1 MSTFDI
7 IFIALYIKMYIIFV
21 ELFMKKIQKIQKR
34 TNDFLYNHLWLKFIV
49 EYGFALIATL
59 FSAFIFALSV
69 NAFLQP
75 SVLGG
80 EASNIQSL
88 VSGGSSGAAQ
98 VFALIFQVNGIS
110 IPNNPSLLF
119 SIFYLAIN
127 LPLIFIAFK
136 LVGKRFGV
144 FTVIN
149 VGAVFLFTNL
159 MQGQFFIDIALFVNE
174 HGGMLARALFSGMCT
189 GLSSAIAYKIDSSA
203 GGFDIISYYF
213 SERKS
218 TLTGKYVI
226 IINAIIIAAF
236 SFITGWTTKEWGE
249 AVGLVFFSSVYLL
262 TVMLVIDVINIR
274 NKKAQI
280 QIITTKKDMARLLL
294 ANIPH
299 GATMLNARGAYSDN
313 DRFVIYMVVSTT
325 EIKRAIKVIRELD
338 PESFVNVTSL
348 QQVYGHFH
356 MKPIK

>member
-1 MSTFDI
+1 
-7 IFIALYIKMYIIFV
+7 
-21 ELFMKKIQKIQKR
+21 MKKIEKLQKR

-49 EYGFALIATL
+49 DYGFSLIATL
-59 FSAFIFALSV
+59 FSAAIFAFSV
-69 NAFLQP
+69 NVFLQP

-80 EASNIQSL
+80 DCAGIQSL

-98 VFALIFQVNGIS
+98 VINLIFEVSGIR

-119 SIFYLAIN
+119 SIFYLVIN
-127 LPLIFIAFK
+127 LPLIYVAFRYI
-136 LVGKRFGV
+136 GKRFGI

-149 VGAVFLFTNL
+149 VFSVFILTNA
-159 MQGQFFIDIALFVNE
+159 MQGQFFVDIALFINN
-174 HGGMLARALFSGMCT
+174 HGGMLARALFAGMCT
-189 GLSSAIAYKIDSSA
+189 GLSSAVAFKIDSSA

-218 TLTGKYVI
+218 SLAGKYGVI
-226 IINAIIIAAF
+226 INSVIIAAF
-236 SFITGWTTKEWGE
+236 SIITSITTHEWGE
-249 AVGLVFFSSVYLL
+249 GFGLIFFSAVYLL

-280 QIITTKKDMARLLL
+280 QIITTKQNLAKLLL

-299 GATMLNARGAYSDN
+299 GATVSSAKGAYSDN
-313 DRFVIYMVVSTT
+313 ERYIIYMVVSTT
-325 EIKRAIKVIRELD
+325 EIKRAVKVIRALD
-338 PESFVNVTSL
+338 PDSFVNVTSL
-348 QQVYGHFH
+348 QQVYGHFY

>member
-1 MSTFDI
+1 
-7 IFIALYIKMYIIFV
+7 
-21 ELFMKKIQKIQKR
+21 MKRIEKLQKR
-34 TNDFLYNHLWLKFIV
+34 TNSFLYNHLWLKFIV
-49 EYGFALIATL
+49 DYGFALIATL
-59 FSAFIFALSV
+59 FSAAIFALSINV
-69 NAFLQP
+69 FLQP

-80 EASNIQSL
+80 ECANIQSL

-98 VFALIFQVNGIS
+98 VFNLLFQINGIT

-119 SIFYLAIN
+119 SIFYLVIN
-127 LPLIFIAFK
+127 LPLIYIAFRYI
-136 LVGKRFGV
+136 GKRFAV

-149 VGAVFLFTNL
+149 VVSVFILTNA
-159 MQGQFFIDIALFVNE
+159 MQGQFFVDIALFVNG
-174 HGGMLARALFSGMCT
+174 HGGMLARALFAGMCT

-218 TLTGKYVI
+218 SLAGKYGVI
-226 IINAIIIAAF
+226 INSIIIAAF
-236 SFITGWTTKEWGE
+236 SIITSITTSEWGE
-249 AVGLVFFSSVYLL
+249 GIGLIFFSSVYLL
-262 TVMLVIDVINIR
+262 TVMLVIDVINVR

-280 QIITTKKDMARLLL
+280 QIITNKKDLARLLL

-299 GATMLNARGAYSDN
+299 GATVVNAKGAYSEN
-313 DRFVIYMVVSTT
+313 ERYIIYMVVSTT
-325 EIKRAIKVIRELD
+325 EIKHAVKVIRELD

>member
-1 MSTFDI
+1 
-7 IFIALYIKMYIIFV
+7 
-21 ELFMKKIQKIQKR
+21 MKKIEKLQKR
-34 TNDFLYNHLWLKFIV
+34 TNNFLYNHLWLKFIV
-49 EYGFALIATL
+49 DYGFALIATL
-59 FSAFIFALSV
+59 FSAAIFALSINV
-69 NAFLQP
+69 FLDP
-75 SVLGG
+75 AVLGG
-80 EASNIQSL
+80 ECDGIQTL

-98 VFALIFQVNGIS
+98 VFNLLFTVNGIS

-119 SIFYLAIN
+119 SLFYLLIN
-127 LPLIFIAFK
+127 LPLIYIAFRYI
-136 LVGKRFGV
+136 GKRFAI

-149 VGAVFLFTNL
+149 VVTVFLLTNA
-159 MQGQFFIDIALFVNE
+159 MHGQFFIDIAMFINN
-174 HGGMLARALFSGMCT
+174 HGGMLARALFAGMCT

-218 TLTGKYVI
+218 TLAGKYGI
-226 IINAIIIAAF
+226 IINSTIIAAF
-236 SFITGWTTKEWGE
+236 SIITAITTTKWGE
-249 AVGLVFFSSVYLL
+249 SLGLIFFSAVYLL
-262 TVMLVIDVINIR
+262 TVMLVVDVINIR

-280 QIITTKKDMARLLL
+280 QIITNKKDLARLLL

-299 GATMLNARGAYSDN
+299 GATVLNARGAYSDN
-313 DRFVIYMVVSTT
+313 ERYVIYMVVSTT
-325 EIKRAIKVIRELD
+325 EIKRAVKVVRELD

>member
-1 MSTFDI
+1 
-7 IFIALYIKMYIIFV
+7 
-21 ELFMKKIQKIQKR
+21 MKKIEKLQKR

-49 EYGFALIATL
+49 DYGFSLIATL
-59 FSAFIFALSV
+59 FSAAIFAFSV
-69 NAFLQP
+69 NVFLQP

-80 EASNIQSL
+80 DCAGIQSL

-98 VFALIFQVNGIS
+98 VINLIFEVCGIT

-119 SIFYLAIN
+119 SIFYLVIN
-127 LPLIFIAFK
+127 LPLIYIAFRYI
-136 LVGKRFGV
+136 GKRFAI

-149 VGAVFLFTNL
+149 VFSVFILTNA
-159 MQGQFFIDIALFVNE
+159 MQGQFFVDIALFINN
-174 HGGMLARALFSGMCT
+174 HGGMLARALFAGMCT
-189 GLSSAIAYKIDSSA
+189 GLSSAVAFKIDSSA

-218 TLTGKYVI
+218 SLAGKYGVI
-226 IINAIIIAAF
+226 INSVIIAAF
-236 SFITGWTTKEWGE
+236 SIITSVTTHEWGE
-249 AVGLVFFSSVYLL
+249 GLGLIFFSAVYLL

-280 QIITTKKDMARLLL
+280 QIITTKQNLAKLLL

-299 GATMLNARGAYSDN
+299 GATVSSAKGAYSDN
-313 DRFVIYMVVSTT
+313 ERYIIYMVVSTT
-325 EIKRAIKVIRELD
+325 EIKRAVKVIRALD
-338 PESFVNVTSL
+338 PDSFVNVTSL
-348 QQVYGHFH
+348 QQVYGHFY

>member
-1 MSTFDI
+1 MSKI
-7 IFIALYIKMYIIFV
+7 LCILIALYIKMYRIFV
-21 ELFMKKIQKIQKR
+21 EIMKRIEKLQKR

-49 EYGFALIATL
+49 DYGFSLIATI
-59 FSAFIFALSV
+59 FSAAIFAISINV
-69 NAFLQP
+69 FLQP
-75 SVLGG
+75 STLGG
-80 EASNIQSL
+80 STSHIQSL

-98 VFALIFQVNGIS
+98 VFNLLFELNGVT

-119 SIFYLAIN
+119 SIFYLVIN

-136 LVGKRFGV
+136 FVGKRFGA

-149 VGAVFLFTNL
+149 VGFVFLFTNI
-159 MQGQFFIDIALFVNE
+159 MHGQFFVEIALFINE
-174 HGGMLARALFSGMCT
+174 HGGMLARALFAGMCT

-218 TLTGKYVI
+218 TLTGKYSVSINSI
-226 IINAIIIAAF
+226 IIIAF
-236 SFITGWTTKEWGE
+236 SFITAFYNHQWGQGF
-249 AVGLVFFSSVYLL
+249 ALIFFSAVYLL

>member
-1 MSTFDI
+1 
-7 IFIALYIKMYIIFV
+7 MYRILF
-21 ELFMKKIQKIQKR
+21 ELMRKIEKLQKR
-34 TNDFLYNHLWLKFIV
+34 ANDFLYNHLWLKFLV
-49 EYGFALIATL
+49 DYGFSLIATL
-59 FSAFIFALSV
+59 FSAAIFAISINV
-69 NAFLQP
+69 FMQP
-75 SVLGG
+75 SVLG
-80 EASNIQSL
+80 ESTSHIQSL

-98 VFALIFQVNGIS
+98 VFNLIFSLNGIT

-119 SIFYLAIN
+119 SIFYLVIN

-136 LVGKRFGV
+136 YVGKRFGA
-144 FTVIN
+144 FTVVN
-149 VGAVFLFTNL
+149 VGTVFLLTNF
-159 MQGQFFIDIALFVNE
+159 MQGQFFIDIALFIDE

-218 TLTGKYVI
+218 TLTGKYNVV
-226 IINAIIIAAF
+226 INAIIIAAF
-236 SFITGWTTKEWGE
+236 SLITAISTQKWGE
-249 AVGLVFFSSVYLL
+249 GFALIFFSAVYLL

-280 QIITTKKDMARLLL
+280 QIITTKKELYRLLL

-299 GATMLNARGAYSDN
+299 GATVVNARGAYSEN
-313 DRFVIYMVVSTT
+313 ERFIIYMVVSTT
-325 EIKRAIKVIRELD
+325 EIKKAVKVIRELD

>member
-1 MSTFDI
+1 
-7 IFIALYIKMYIIFV
+7 
-21 ELFMKKIQKIQKR
+21 MKKLEKFQRR

-49 EYGFALIATL
+49 DYGFSLIATL
-59 FSAFIFALSV
+59 LSAAIFAFGV
-69 NAFLQP
+69 NVFLQP
-75 SVLGG
+75 ATLG
-80 EASNIQSL
+80 EACQGMQEL

-98 VFALIFQVNGIS
+98 VINKIFEINGVT

-119 SIFYLAIN
+119 SIFYLIIN

-136 LVGKRFGV
+136 FVGKRFAI

-149 VGAVFLFTNL
+149 VVTVFVLTNL
-159 MQGQFFIDIALFVNE
+159 MKGQFFIDAALFIHD
-174 HGGMLARALFSGMCT
+174 HGGLLARSLFAGMCT

-218 TLTGKYVI
+218 TMAGKYGVI
-226 IINAIIIAAF
+226 INGIIIFAF
-236 SFITGWTTKEWGE
+236 SIITALTNKEWGKG
-249 AVGLVFFSSVYLL
+249 VGLIFFSSVYLL

-280 QIITTKKDMARLLL
+280 QIITNNKDMARLLL

-299 GATMLNARGAYSDN
+299 GATVLNARGAYSDN
-313 DRFVIYMVVSTT
+313 ERYVIYMVVSIT
-325 EIKRAIKVIRELD
+325 EIKHAVKIIRELD

-348 QQVYGHFH
+348 QQVYGHFY